1 MRTFTQSRRVL
12 ISALAKKPF
21 AVGLHTRIAVAR
33 GVRIDGSSLMTA
45 QERRRAEGH
54 LQSWRRGFSAEASA
68 DAEGDDAKPACSPK
82 VLELAEQISL
92 LNLVEVAELV
102 TQLKTTLNLPDTP
115 AMGMP
120 MGMPMAMPGGA
131 APAAEATEEA
141 PAAEEKAIVNIQLD
155 SFDDSSKIKVIK
167 EVKAL
172 SGLGLKEAKALVES
186 LPAAVLSDVKREDA
200 ASIVETLEGVGA
212 KVSLV

>member
-1 MRTFTQSRRVL
+1 MHAYKKAGPLLRCVQSHQRVVRV
-12 ISALAKKPF
+12 AR
-21 AVGLHTRIAVAR
+21 LHTGKSVAR
-33 GVRIDGSSLMTA
+33 GLRMNAPLQNLRIET
-45 QERRRAEGH
+45 QEARVWSRA
-54 LQSWRRGFSAEASA
+54 FSAEVSA
-68 DAEGDDAKPACSPK
+68 EAGTDEEAKPACSPK
-82 VLELAEQISL
+82 VLELAEQISM

-120 MGMPMAMPGGA
+120 MGMPMAVAPGA
-131 APAAEATEEA
+131 APAAEAADEA
-141 PAAEEKAIVNIQLD
+141 PAVEEKAIVNIQLD
-155 SFDDSSKIKVIK
+155 SFDESSKIKVIK
-167 EVKAL
+167 EVKAI

-186 LPAAVLSDVKREDA
+186 LPAAVLSDIKREDA

>member
-1 MRTFTQSRRVL
+1 MINTGKGGSPSR
-12 ISALAKKPF
+12 
-21 AVGLHTRIAVAR
+21 
-33 GVRIDGSSLMTA
+33 
-45 QERRRAEGH
+45 
-54 LQSWRRGFSAEASA
+54 WFSAEAT
-68 DAEGDDAKPACSPK
+68 AETGEEEGKVACSPK
-82 VLELAEQISL
+82 VVELAEQISM

-120 MGMPMAMPGGA
+120 MGMPMAMAAGA
-131 APAAEATEEA
+131 APAAEAAEEA

-155 SFDDSSKIKVIK
+155 GFDDSSKIKVIK
-167 EVKAL
+167 EVKAI

>member
-1 MRTFTQSRRVL
+1 MGV
-12 ISALAKKPF
+12 LAKKPL
-21 AVGLHTRIAVAR
+21 AAGLHTRVAVAR
-33 GVRIDGSSLMTA
+33 GLRIDGS
-45 QERRRAEGH
+45 RRRVEGH
-54 LQSWRRGFSAEASA
+54 LQSWCRGFSAEATAAS
-68 DAEGDDAKPACSPK
+68 ESGDDAKPACSPK

-120 MGMPMAMPGGA
+120 MGMPMAMAGGA
-131 APAAEATEEA
+131 APAADAAEEE
-141 PAAEEKAIVNIQLD
+141 PVVEEKAIVNIQLD